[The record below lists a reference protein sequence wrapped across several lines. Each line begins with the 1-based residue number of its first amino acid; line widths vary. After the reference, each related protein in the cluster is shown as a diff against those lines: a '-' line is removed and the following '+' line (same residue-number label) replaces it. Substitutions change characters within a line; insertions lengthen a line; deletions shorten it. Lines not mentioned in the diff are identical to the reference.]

1 MILLRAARTTEMA
14 KNGVLYALK
23 RDEASRLRE
32 EVALLR
38 AERDAVLLEPRK
50 VEPEVGIQKP
60 TLLEQVVTAE
70 RDALRT
76 ENARLRAEL
85 ARSETV
91 ARAVERLG
99 LASEDEF
106 ERGAQLAVDEVAMTA
121 MENDVAALR
130 KELAARDAE
139 CAELKAEVARLKDII
154 TLH

>member
-1 MILLRAARTTEMA
+1 MA

-23 RDEASRLRE
+23 RDEASQLRE

-106 ERGAQLAVDEVAMTA
+106 EQGAQLAVDEVAMTA

-154 TLH
+154 MLH